1 MIYFIKIFIEL
12 ICRVLCVFKSVYSEI
27 IVSEFEKK
35 LTLQRYASNTI
46 RGYKDMVHVFL
57 KHLVHYE
64 QLEQIS
70 ISEIELFINK
80 KVVEDKISVS
90 YQKNLVGAI
99 KKLFEVLLNKG
110 INLDYLYPK
119 RSFSKL
125 PNFFLRM
132 RLERYLMLRRI

>member
-1 MIYFIKIFIEL
+1 MFSKVCIAKQKYVLVYSLFID
-12 ICRVLCVFKSVYSEI
+12 SEI

-46 RGYKDMVHVFL
+46 RAYKDMVHVFL